1 MKKFKERYSY
11 WKIWSKLNT
20 NTRVFKILVLFR
32 LANNPSFEYFLSV
45 SRALDIYTKTLE
57 RLEREF
63 KTLTLGTPISLT
75 EGDLKD
81 D

>member
-11 WKIWSKLNT
+11 WKTWSKFNT

-32 LANNPSFEYFLSV
+32 LASSPSFEYFLSV

-75 EGDLKD
+75 EEDLKD